1 MLMRPPPPP
10 LRQQLKLIINKTIT
24 INEVEIKSRA
34 MGVKLRISRPVGRSA
49 GVEKGGKR
57 DAMDRLLITSRN
69 IMEGDTIR
77 IKLPTVV
84 DMGLILQGEGGVMN
98 LIAEDIMIRVD
109 AAIRVVTMIITPEEE
124 EEEVFTEKIVIDLGE
139 VPEERE
145 VHHAAPVD
153 RAVIVPTVVTV
164 AGRDLLV
171 GAEVAHPVGAGVVHP
186 MVPGDRGVR
195 AGLVAEALAEAKT
208 RKGVV
213 GGAIQVL

>member
-10 LRQQLKLIINKTIT
+10 LRQQLKLIIKKTIT

>member
-10 LRQQLKLIINKTIT
+10 LRRQLKLIINKTIT

-57 DAMDRLLITSRN
+57 DAMARLLITSRN

-213 GGAIQVL
+213 GGAIPVL

>member
-1 MLMRPPPPP
+1 MRPPPPP
-10 LRQQLKLIINKTIT
+10 LRRQLKLIINKTIT

-57 DAMDRLLITSRN
+57 DAMARLLITSRN

-213 GGAIQVL
+213 GGAIPVL